1 MIGHWVKLRL
11 FSQNLGT
18 QSITSEVH
26 TGRKTHHMKNEDV
39 KKKESLLSIKWHTF
53 CSLQFWSFYHE
64 TLVSNCQD
72 LIGTSMLLEMRL
84 GWKSRER
91 VQLSK
96 PSTSVTYLTDC
107 LDEKKKTIWKTF
119 WVEIEPGDSACE
131 ASEIRSN
138 LLILANEDWMLFCHK
153 KGE

>member
-1 MIGHWVKLRL
+1 MIYEHEVRYIRYIGHWVKLGL

-39 KKKESLLSIKWHTF
+39 KKKKSLLSILWHTF

-107 LDEKKKTIWKTF
+107 LDEKKKN
-119 WVEIEPGDSACE
+119 
-131 ASEIRSN
+131 N
-138 LLILANEDWMLFCHK
+138 LKNFLGGNRTRWLGVWS
-153 KGE
+153 

>member
-18 QSITSEVH
+18 QSITSEVQ

-53 CSLQFWSFYHE
+53 CSLQFWSFYLE

-72 LIGTSMLLEMRL
+72 IRTSMFIEMRL
-84 GWKSRER
+84 G
-91 VQLSK
+91 
-96 PSTSVTYLTDC
+96 
-107 LDEKKKTIWKTF
+107 
-119 WVEIEPGDSACE
+119 
-131 ASEIRSN
+131 
-138 LLILANEDWMLFCHK
+138 
-153 KGE
+153 